1 MKNLNFPRLLSP
13 QVQRFSCE
21 SECCQCN
28 FDCGISVLYI
38 SIRKINTKVEQL
50 MSLLN
55 FFFIKNEREREIP
68 LRTNNV
74 LEYNSMVRDHTV

>member
-13 QVQRFSCE
+13 QVQCFSCE
-21 SECCQCN
+21 SECYQCN

-38 SIRKINTKVEQL
+38 SISKINIKVEQL

-55 FFFIKNEREREIP
+55 FFFIKDEREREIP

-74 LEYNSMVRDHTV
+74 LEYNSMVRDNTV